1 MNDQPYGIPPK
12 FWPPKLTPWWFRML
26 APMRRS
32 ALKKQRMSDV
42 ALRGTDQLARAVDN
56 GCGVLI
62 TPNHSFH
69 WDSYCLIQSAE
80 RLRIPFYF
88 MSAWQ
93 VFSASRWFECE
104 SMQRCGCFSV
114 DREGTDIQSLKMAV
128 DILQSKKNP
137 LVIFP
142 EGDIYHTNDAITPF
156 RDGAA
161 AIALMAARKSER
173 PICILPVAIKRW
185 YIEDPTPSVLQTI
198 AKIEQRMLWDPK
210 PHLPIVER
218 VLNIAQGLIALKE
231 TEYLQSQQSGTLAER
246 IGRLTN
252 YLLEKAESRY
262 GLQPK
267 SDFVPDRIKEVRR
280 AIISLREQLQ
290 TTSTAEQQEHWNRDM
305 HTMFL
310 ATQLFSYPGNY
321 LLNEPSIERI
331 VETVDKLEEDIM
343 GAIYPTVHGEKRVVV
358 QFDTPIHLPNGKER
372 KLSAADLTDKIEQ
385 RVQSMI
391 DHLNVSSESGIQPDV
406 LLAKR

>member
-1 MNDQPYGIPPK
+1 
-12 FWPPKLTPWWFRML
+12 
-26 APMRRS
+26 
-32 ALKKQRMSDV
+32 
-42 ALRGTDQLARAVDN
+42 
-56 GCGVLI
+56 
-62 TPNHSFH
+62 
-69 WDSYCLIQSAE
+69 
-80 RLRIPFYF
+80 

-142 EGDIYHTNDAITPF
+142 EGDIYHTNDVITPF

-173 PICILPVAIKRW
+173 AICILPVAIKRW
-185 YIEDPTPSVLQTI
+185 YVDDPTPSVLHTL

-210 PHLPIVER
+210 PHLPIVDR
-218 VLNIAQGLIALKE
+218 VLSVAQGLIALKE
-231 TEYLQSQQSGTLAER
+231 TEYLQSPQSGTLVER

-252 YLLEKAESRY
+252 YLLEKAELQY
-262 GLQPK
+262 GLKPK
-267 SDFVPDRIKEVRR
+267 CDFVPDRIKEIRR
-280 AIISLREQLQ
+280 AIITLREQLHA
-290 TTSTAEQQEHWNRDM
+290 TSTAEQQDRWNRDM
-305 HTMFL
+305 HSMFL

-321 LLNEPSIERI
+321 LLQEPSIERI
-331 VETVDKLEEDIM
+331 VETVDKLEEDTM
-343 GAIYPTVHGEKRVVV
+343 GAAYPTVHGEKRVVV

-372 KLSAADLTDKIEQ
+372 KLSAADLTDTVEQ
-385 RVQSMI
+385 RVQCMI
-391 DHLNVSSESGIQPDV
+391 DHLNASSESGPQPDV
-406 LLAKR
+406 FLAKR